1 MIGGRNGLAE
11 RASNL
16 LSRSQTAFTLWHKET
31 SSQFS
36 SATTAR
42 RPTADLHLRIL
53 KILHDSSSPSLH
65 LHSRSTPTAQPIIAL
80 CRVLK
85 KPRIGAELTESDIYP
100 VLFSSVRED
109 IKEGKDVYVW
119 KPWYTV
125 ELPDPGIFVDYED
138 MQFGLGKSRRSRE
151 ALLCSRFFVINI

>member
-1 MIGGRNGLAE
+1 
-11 RASNL
+11 
-16 LSRSQTAFTLWHKET
+16 
-31 SSQFS
+31 
-36 SATTAR
+36 
-42 RPTADLHLRIL
+42 
-53 KILHDSSSPSLH
+53 
-65 LHSRSTPTAQPIIAL
+65 
-80 CRVLK
+80 VLK